1 MADGLAI
8 RQPRNAHLPPR
19 AGRQAFAHRA
29 RIVGGQTIESAERL
43 GARFAEREG
52 ARERGAAT
60 RTGARYGERQIV
72 EHFPIKR
79 GVKRAAGVL
88 RAQLISTLAGALRMK
103 QRFEQRFFGGR
114 EFKCTH
120 ICSSQ

>member
-1 MADGLAI
+1 MASRYASPATLTCRHEPAGRRSRIGLA
-8 RQPRNAHLPPR
+8 AD
-19 AGRQAFAHRA
+19 
-29 RIVGGQTIESAERL
+29 GQTIESAERL

-88 RAQLISTLAGALRMK
+88 RAQLITPAKRAASPSS
-103 QRFEQRFFGGR
+103 GR
-114 EFKCTH
+114 KKK
-120 ICSSQ
+120 SRNPG